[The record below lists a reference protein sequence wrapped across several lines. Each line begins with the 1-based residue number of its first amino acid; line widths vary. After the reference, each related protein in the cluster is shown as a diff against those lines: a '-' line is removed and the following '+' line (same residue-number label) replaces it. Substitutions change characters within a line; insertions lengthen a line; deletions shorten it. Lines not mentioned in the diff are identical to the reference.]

1 MEEKNL
7 NYYDGV
13 AAAINSLTESKKA
26 ILKLLEDKDHN
37 KKFRKK
43 LFEHVIEID
52 RDLAGY
58 MQVMTKKKF
67 QKKVADVLRSELE
80 KRDIL
85 DEDNNNNTDSA
96 PH

>member
-1 MEEKNL
+1 
-7 NYYDGV
+7 
-13 AAAINSLTESKKA
+13 
-26 ILKLLEDKDHN
+26 
-37 KKFRKK
+37 
-43 LFEHVIEID
+43 
-52 RDLAGY
+52 